1 MIRHMTRWVHK
12 GVVAMEK
19 WKAVALTIR
28 CLVVANLALIA
39 GVLLLHSSRPTA
51 IKVFWAFRA
60 SALALLLFV
69 PMEYI
74 LRRARG
80 AKWHGLILDA
90 LLAVLMFGVWF
101 TISAASF

>member
-1 MIRHMTRWVHK
+1 
-12 GVVAMEK
+12 MEK

-28 CLVVANLALIA
+28 FLVVANLALIA
-39 GVLLLHSSRPTA
+39 GVLLFHGSRPTA
-51 IKVFWAFRA
+51 IKVFWAFRV
-60 SALALLLFV
+60 SALALLLLV

-80 AKWHGLILDA
+80 TKWHGLILDA

-101 TISAASF
+101 AVSAATF